1 MMERIPVAVL
11 GATGMVG
18 QWFVRLL
25 SRHPWFEIA
34 AVAASGRSAGV
45 PYGEAVRWIFP
56 EGIPEAVRELPVVLP
71 EPGIPGKI
79 AFSALPA
86 DVAGPVEEEF
96 ARAGYVVSSNA
107 RSHRYDPDVPIIV
120 AEVNPDHLGLV
131 ELQRRKRGWKGFI
144 VTGSNCSTAQ
154 LVLALE
160 PLRRRFGVEAVVV
173 ATMQAL
179 SGAGFSGVPGVAILD
194 NVLPHI
200 PGEEEKLA
208 REPRKIWGKLT
219 PKGIEE
225 AEVRISAHCHRVAT
239 RDGHLEAVSV
249 KLSRRA
255 ELGEVVEA
263 LEGFRG
269 LPQELGLPSAPER
282 PIVVRREPDRPQ
294 PRLDR
299 GAGGG
304 MSVVVGRIRPCPV
317 LDWRLEVLGHNTVRG
332 AAGGAILNAE
342 LAVAKGL
349 L

>member
-1 MMERIPVAVL
+1 MERIPVAVL

-25 SRHPWFEIA
+25 ADHPWFELV
-34 AVAASGRSAGV
+34 AVAASERSAGKT
-45 PYGEAVRWIFP
+45 YGEATRWILP
-56 EGIPEAVRELPVVLP
+56 GEIPEAVRELPVVQP
-71 EPGIPGKI
+71 RPGIPGKI
-79 AFSALPA
+79 VFSALPA
-86 DVAGPVEEEF
+86 EVAGPVEEEF

-107 RSHRYDPDVPIIV
+107 RSHRYDPDVPLLV
-120 AEVNPDHLGLV
+120 AEVNPDHLALV
-131 ELQRRKRGWKGFI
+131 ERQRRRRGWKGFI

-160 PLRRRFGVEAVVV
+160 PLRRRFGIEAAVVV
-173 ATMQAL
+173 TMQAL
-179 SGAGFSGVPGVAILD
+179 SGAGFSGVSGIAILD

-208 REPRKIWGKLT
+208 REPRKIWGRLT
-219 PKGIEE
+219 PEGIEE
-225 AEVRISAHCHRVAT
+225 AGVRISAHCHRVAT

-249 KLSRRA
+249 KLSRWA

-263 LEGFRG
+263 LEAFRG

-282 PIVVRREPDRPQ
+282 PIVVRHEPDRPQ

-299 GAGGG
+299 DEGGG

-342 LAVAKGL
+342 LVVARGL

>member
-1 MMERIPVAVL
+1 MGRIPVAVL

-25 SRHPWFEIA
+25 SRHPWFEVV
-34 AVAASGRSAGV
+34 AVAASGRSAGR
-45 PYGEAVRWIFP
+45 PYGEAVRWILP
-56 EGIPEAVRELPVVLP
+56 GGIPEEVREMPVVLP
-71 EPGIPGKI
+71 EPGIPGRI
-79 AFSALPA
+79 VFSALPA
-86 DVAGPVEEEF
+86 DVAGPVEEGF
-96 ARAGYVVSSNA
+96 ARAGYIVSSNA
-107 RSHRYDPDVPIIV
+107 RSHRYDPDVPLLV

-131 ELQRRKRGWKGFI
+131 ELQRRRRGWRGFI

-160 PLRRRFGVEAVVV
+160 PLRRRFGVEAAVVT
-173 ATMQAL
+173 TMQAL

-208 REPRKIWGKLT
+208 REPRKIWGRLT
-219 PKGIEE
+219 SEGIEE
-225 AEVRISAHCHRVAT
+225 AGVRISAHCHRVAT

-282 PIVVRREPDRPQ
+282 PIVVRTEPDRPQ

-299 GAGGG
+299 DVGGG

-317 LDWRLEVLGHNTVRG
+317 LDWRLEILGHNTVRG

-342 LAVAKGL
+342 LVVAEGL

>member
-1 MMERIPVAVL
+1 MERIPVAVL

-25 SRHPWFEIA
+25 ADHPWFEITA
-34 AVAASGRSAGV
+34 LVASERSTGR

-56 EGIPEAVRELPVVLP
+56 GGIPEGVRELPVAAP
-71 EPGIPGKI
+71 EPGLPARIV
-79 AFSALPA
+79 FSALPGE
-86 DVAGPVEEEF
+86 VAGPIEEEF
-96 ARAGYVVSSNA
+96 ARAGYIVSSNA
-107 RSHRYDPDVPIIV
+107 RAHRYDPDVPLLV
-120 AEVNPDHLGLV
+120 AEVNPEHLALV

-144 VTGSNCSTAQ
+144 VTGGNCSTVQ

-160 PLRRRFGVEAVVV
+160 PLRRRFGVEAAVV

-179 SGAGFSGVPGVAILD
+179 SGAGASGVGGMAILD

-208 REPRKIWGKLT
+208 REPKKIWGKLI
-219 PKGIEE
+219 PDGIEE

-239 RDGHLEAVSV
+239 LDGHLEAASV
-249 KLSRRA
+249 KLSRPATRD
-255 ELGEVVEA
+255 EIVEA

-269 LPQELGLPSAPER
+269 LPQELGLPSAPKR
-282 PIVVRREPDRPQ
+282 PIVVRHEPDRPQ

-299 GAGGG
+299 NEGGG

-317 LDWRLEVLGHNTVRG
+317 LDWRLEILGHNTVRG

-342 LAVAKGL
+342 LVVAKGL

>member
-1 MMERIPVAVL
+1 MERIPVAVL

-25 SRHPWFEIA
+25 ADHPWFEIA
-34 AVAASGRSAGV
+34 AVAASERSAGKA
-45 PYGEAVRWIFP
+45 YGEAVRWILP
-56 EGIPEAVRELPVVLP
+56 GEIPEAVRELPVVP
-71 EPGIPGKI
+71 PRAGIPGRI
-79 AFSALPA
+79 VFSALPA
-86 DVAGPVEEEF
+86 EVAGPVEEEF
-96 ARAGYVVSSNA
+96 ARAGYIVSSNA
-107 RSHRYDPDVPIIV
+107 RSHRYDPDVPLLV
-120 AEVNPDHLGLV
+120 AEVNPDHLALV
-131 ELQRRKRGWKGFI
+131 ERQRRGRGWKGFI

-160 PLRRRFGVEAVVV
+160 PLRRRFGVEAAVVV
-173 ATMQAL
+173 TMQAL

-194 NVLPHI
+194 NVLPYI

-208 REPRKIWGKLT
+208 REPRKIWGRLT
-219 PKGIEE
+219 PGGIEE
-225 AEVRISAHCHRVAT
+225 AGVRISAHCHRVAT

-255 ELGEVVEA
+255 ELAEVVEA
-263 LEGFRG
+263 LEAFRG

-299 GAGGG
+299 DEGGG

-342 LAVAKGL
+342 LVVARGL